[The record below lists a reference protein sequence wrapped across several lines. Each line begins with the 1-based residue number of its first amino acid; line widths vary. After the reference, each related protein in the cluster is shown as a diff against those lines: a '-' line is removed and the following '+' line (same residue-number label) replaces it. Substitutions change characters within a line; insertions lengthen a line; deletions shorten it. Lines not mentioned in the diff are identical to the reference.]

1 MIDTYVKD
9 FSRWT
14 VGSREH
20 RETLMREL
28 EAHLHEAQEAGQLEE
43 ALERFGSPREAAR
56 VFSEGHPLHEAPLGR
71 RLAAAAVDLLPAEV
85 FLLLGSWHPNWP
97 GPRPLYATLLVLTAL
112 AILWWIVV
120 LPLSEWVTGS
130 SPGKRMFGLRVVS
143 DDGTA
148 LSAGQAFLRRVP
160 VFLAFPLLAVDLP
173 MAMFDSRHR
182 RAFDRVAGTLVV
194 ADREDESPSP
204 ELRNRRSLLMNLVFY
219 LFVNL
224 GLILLWVILL
234 DVLDIRLFW
243 LIFPLLG
250 WGMGLVVH
258 GLAVYAQERFAPGR
272 S

>member
-1 MIDTYVKD
+1 VIDTYVKD

-28 EAHLHEAQEAGQLEE
+28 EAHLREAQEAGQLEE

-56 VFSEGHPLHEAPLGR
+56 VFSEGHPLQPAPLSR
-71 RLAAAAVDLLPAEV
+71 RLAAAAADLLPVEAL
-85 FLLLGSWHPNWP
+85 LLLGYWQPGWP
-97 GPRPLYATLLVLTAL
+97 GSVYPLVTTRLVFIAL
-112 AILWWIVV
+112 AILWWNFV
-120 LPLSEWVTGS
+120 LPLSEWLTGS
-130 SPGKRMFGLRVVS
+130 SPGKRLFGLRVVS

-160 VFLAFPLLAVDLP
+160 VFLAFPLLVVDLP
-173 MAMFDSRHR
+173 TALVDGRHR

-194 ADREDESPSP
+194 ADREEEPPS
-204 ELRNRRSLLMNLVFY
+204 LKLWKRRSLLMNLVLY

-224 GLILLWVILL
+224 GLIVLWGIVT
-234 DVLDIRLFW
+234 DVLGLRFFW

-250 WGMGLVVH
+250 WGI
-258 GLAVYAQERFAPGR
+258 GLAVYAWETLARGR